1 MSRVLVTGHNGYIGT
16 VMTPMLLAAG
26 CEVVGLDTDL
36 YRRCTFLDSV
46 PAVPAIEK
54 DVRDVTVED
63 LEGFDAVI
71 HLAALSNDPLGDLNA
86 DLTYDI
92 NYRSSVNLARLA
104 KAAGVRRY
112 LFASSCSLYGAAG
125 DEMLTEESAFNPV
138 TPYGHSKV
146 LSEQEISQLASDGFS
161 PTFLRNA
168 TAYGVSPR
176 HRFDLVLNNLVAWA
190 VATGRVYIKSDGT
203 PWRPIVH
210 IKDIAAAFLAVLEAP
225 RAAVHNQAFNVGSN
239 SENYRIRELATI
251 VQELVPNC
259 VVEYAADA
267 SPDKRNYRVDFS
279 KIASI
284 LPDFR
289 VKWTA
294 RKGVEELYTVYRNK
308 ELRVEE
314 FEGVK
319 YRRVDHVKMLIANH
333 YLDSNLRWC
342 EAVPAH

>member
-1 MSRVLVTGHNGYIGT
+1 MSRILVTGHNGYIGT

-26 CEVVGLDTDL
+26 HEVVGLDTDF
-36 YRRCTFLDSV
+36 YRRCTFLDGV
-46 PAVPAIEK
+46 PQVPSLEK
-54 DVRDVTVED
+54 DVRDVTVDD
-63 LEGFDAVI
+63 LQGFDAVI

-104 KAAGVRRY
+104 KQAGVRRY
-112 LFASSCSLYGAAG
+112 LFASSCSLYGAGG
-125 DEMLTEESAFNPV
+125 DDMLTEESQFNPV

-146 LSEQEISQLASDGFS
+146 LSEQEISQLASDDFS

-190 VATGRVYIKSDGT
+190 VATGRVFIKSDGT

-210 IKDIAAAFLAVLEAP
+210 IEDISAAFLAVLEAP
-225 RAAVHNQAFNVGSN
+225 QSVVHNQAFNVGLN
-239 SENYRIRELATI
+239 SENYRIRDLAAMVEEI
-251 VQELVPNC
+251 VPNC

-267 SPDKRNYRVDFS
+267 SPDKRNYRVNFT
-279 KIASI
+279 KIAEA
-284 LPDFR
+284 LPNFQ

-294 RKGVEELYTVYRNK
+294 RKGVEQLYSEYQRRDLK
-308 ELRVEE
+308 VEE

-319 YRRVDHVKMLIANH
+319 YRRVDHVKMLINED
-333 YLDSNLRWC
+333 YLDSSLRWRRA
-342 EAVPAH
+342 EPVR

>member
-1 MSRVLVTGHNGYIGT
+1 
-16 VMTPMLLAAG
+16 
-26 CEVVGLDTDL
+26 
-36 YRRCTFLDSV
+36 V
-46 PAVPAIEK
+46 PQVRALEK

-63 LEGFDAVI
+63 LHGFDAVI

-86 DLTYDI
+86 DLTYAI
-92 NYRSSVNLARLA
+92 NYRSSVDLARLA
-104 KAAGVRRY
+104 KLAGVRRY

-125 DEMLTEESAFNPV
+125 DDMLTEESAFNPV
-138 TPYGHSKV
+138 TAYGHSKV
-146 LSEQEISQLASDGFS
+146 LSEQEISQLASDDFS

-190 VATGRVYIKSDGT
+190 VATGRVFIKSDGT

-210 IKDIAAAFLAVLEAP
+210 IEDISAAFLAVLDAP
-225 RAAVHNQAFNVGSN
+225 QAVIHNQAFNVGTN
-239 SENYRIRELATI
+239 SENYRIRDLATI

-279 KIASI
+279 KIARD
-284 LPDFR
+284 LPQFH

-294 RKGVEELYTVYRNK
+294 NKGVEQLYTTYKDK

-319 YRRVDHVKMLIANH
+319 FRRVDHIKMLIQEEC
-333 YLDSNLRWC
+333 LDLSLRWRRT
-342 EAVPAH
+342 EPVR

>member
-1 MSRVLVTGHNGYIGT
+1 MSRILVTGHNGYIGT

-26 CEVVGLDTDL
+26 HEVVGLDTDY
-36 YRRCTFLDSV
+36 YRRCTFLAGSAPV
-46 PAVPAIEK
+46 KTIEK
-54 DVRDVTVED
+54 DIRDIVVAD
-63 LEGFDAVI
+63 LDGFDAVV

-86 DLTYDI
+86 DLTYEI
-92 NYRSSVNLARLA
+92 NYRSSVRLARLA
-104 KAAGVRRY
+104 REAGVRRY

-125 DEMLTEESAFNPV
+125 DDMLTEESPFNPV

-146 LSEQEISQLASDGFS
+146 LSEQEISLLATDDFS

-190 VATGRVYIKSDGT
+190 VATGRVFIKSDGT

-210 IKDIAAAFLAVLEAP
+210 IEDISAAFLAVLAAP
-225 RAAVHNQAFNVGSN
+225 QAVVHNEAFNVGIN

-251 VQELVPNC
+251 VQQLVPDC

-267 SPDKRNYRVDFS
+267 SPDKRNYRVDFT
-279 KIASI
+279 KIAQK
-284 LPDFR
+284 LPQFQAN
-289 VKWTA
+289 WTA
-294 RKGVEELYTVYRNK
+294 KKGVEQLYTTYRDK
-308 ELRVEE
+308 DLRVEE

-319 YRRVDHVKMLIANH
+319 YRRVDHIKLLMNQGL
-333 YLDSNLRWC
+333 LDASLRWRQA
-342 EAVPAH
+342 EMVV